1 MFNSSKGKI
10 VREIIFITGGQRS
23 GKSRYAQ
30 ELAENFSANP
40 VYLATARHW
49 DDDFEQR
56 IRRHQ
61 ADRGDMW
68 KTVEKDKNLDSL
80 DLSGQ
85 TVLLDCI
92 TLWLTNIFHDNGY
105 NLNASLDEAKAE
117 WDKFIEQD
125 FRLIVVSN
133 EIGMSLHAP
142 DETSR
147 HFTDLQG
154 WINQHIARQADSVYV
169 MISGIPLRLK

>member
-1 MFNSSKGKI
+1 MK
-10 VREIIFITGGQRS
+10 EIIFVTGGQRS

-30 ELAENFSANP
+30 SLAESMSDKP
-40 VYLATARHW
+40 VYLATARRW
-49 DDDFEQR
+49 DEDFENR

-61 ADRGDMW
+61 ADRGEQW
-68 KTVEKDKNLDSL
+68 ETIEKDKEISSL
-80 DLSGQ
+80 DLSGK

-105 NLNASLDEAKAE
+105 DLNKSVEEAKVE
-117 WDKFIEQD
+117 WSKFADQD

-133 EIGMSLHAP
+133 EIGMCLHAP
-142 DETSR
+142 DEVSR

-154 WINQHIARQADSVYV
+154 WVNQHIATHADKVV
-169 MISGIPLRLK
+169 AMISGIPLQLK

>member
-1 MFNSSKGKI
+1 M
-10 VREIIFITGGQRS
+10 REIIFITGGQRS
-23 GKSRYAQ
+23 GKSRFAQ
-30 ELAENFSANP
+30 ELAEYSSANP
-40 VYLATARHW
+40 LYLATARRW

-61 ADRGDMW
+61 TDRGEQW
-68 KTVEKDKNLDSL
+68 ETIEEEKRLSSLSL
-80 DLSGQ
+80 DGR

-105 NLNASLDEAKAE
+105 KLEIALEEAKRE
-117 WDKFIEQD
+117 WNALIQQD

-133 EIGMSLHAP
+133 EIGMGLHAP
-142 DETSR
+142 DESSR

-154 WINQHIARQADSVYV
+154 WINQHIAASADKVYL
-169 MISGIPLRLK
+169 MISGIPLQIK

>member
-1 MFNSSKGKI
+1 MK
-10 VREIIFITGGQRS
+10 EIIFVTGGQRS

-30 ELAENFSANP
+30 SLAESMSDKP
-40 VYLATARHW
+40 VYLATARRW
-49 DDDFEQR
+49 DEDFENR

-61 ADRGDMW
+61 ADRGEQW
-68 KTVEKDKNLDSL
+68 ETIEKDKEISSL
-80 DLSGQ
+80 DLSGK

-105 NLNASLDEAKAE
+105 DLNKSVEEAKAE
-117 WDKFIEQD
+117 WSNFADQD

-133 EIGMSLHAP
+133 EIGMCLHAP
-142 DETSR
+142 DEVSR

-154 WINQHIARQADSVYV
+154 WVNQHIATHADKVV
-169 MISGIPLRLK
+169 AMISGIPLQLK

>member
-1 MFNSSKGKI
+1 M
-10 VREIIFITGGQRS
+10 REIIFITGGQRS
-23 GKSRYAQ
+23 GKSRFAQ
-30 ELAENFSANP
+30 ELAEYSSANP
-40 VYLATARHW
+40 LYLATARHW

-61 ADRGDMW
+61 TDRGEQW
-68 KTVEKDKNLDSL
+68 ETIEEEKRLSSLSL
-80 DLSGQ
+80 DGR

-105 NLNASLDEAKAE
+105 KLEIALEEAKRE
-117 WDKFIEQD
+117 WNALIQQD

-133 EIGMSLHAP
+133 EIGMGLHAP
-142 DETSR
+142 DESSR

-154 WINQHIARQADSVYV
+154 WINQYIAASADKVYL
-169 MISGIPLRLK
+169 MISGIPLQIK

>member
-1 MFNSSKGKI
+1 M
-10 VREIIFITGGQRS
+10 REIIFITGGQRS
-23 GKSRYAQ
+23 GKSRFAQ
-30 ELAENFSANP
+30 ELAEEYSANP
-40 VYLATARHW
+40 LYLATARHW

-61 ADRGDMW
+61 ADRSEKW
-68 KTVEKDKNLDSL
+68 ETVEKEKRLSSL
-80 DLSGQ
+80 PLAGR

-92 TLWLTNIFHDNGY
+92 TLWLTNIFHDNNY
-105 NLNASLDEAKAE
+105 KLDVALEEAKSE
-117 WDKFIEQD
+117 WDRFIQQD
-125 FRLIVVSN
+125 FRLIIVSN

-154 WINQHIARQADSVYV
+154 WINQHIAASSDKVYV
-169 MISGIPLRLK
+169 MISGIPLQLK